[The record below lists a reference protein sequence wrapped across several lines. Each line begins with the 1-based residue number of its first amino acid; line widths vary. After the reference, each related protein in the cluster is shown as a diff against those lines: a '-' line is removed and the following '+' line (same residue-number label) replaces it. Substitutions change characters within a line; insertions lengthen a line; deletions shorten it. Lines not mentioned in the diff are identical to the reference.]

1 LWLSYR
7 VAVKDSYCITFA
19 RDDSMIDLYVHLS
32 LGGVIFIDGGK
43 LLEYRRLG
51 EFNGE
56 NLYFK

>member
-1 LWLSYR
+1 
-7 VAVKDSYCITFA
+7 
-19 RDDSMIDLYVHLS
+19 MIDLYVHLS

-43 LLEYRRLG
+43 LLEYRRLR